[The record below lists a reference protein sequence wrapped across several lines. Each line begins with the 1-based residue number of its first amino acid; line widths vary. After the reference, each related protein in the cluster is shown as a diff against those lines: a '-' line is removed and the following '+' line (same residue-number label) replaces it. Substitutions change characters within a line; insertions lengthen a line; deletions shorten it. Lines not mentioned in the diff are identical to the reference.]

1 MQARQDACCSDLKTA
16 IHAEGE
22 ATRALINANTMQ
34 ELRDNLQA
42 AQLQLGNL
50 SQTQT
55 LLAAI
60 DKVPYPAYI
69 TSSPYQSAYNPCTG
83 NACGGCCR

>member
-1 MQARQDACCSDLKTA
+1 
-16 IHAEGE
+16 
-22 ATRALINANTMQ
+22 MQ

-60 DKVPYPAYI
+60 DKVPYI
-69 TSSPYQSAYNPCTG
+69 TSSPYQSACNPCMG
-83 NACGGCCR
+83 NACGGCYR